1 MFLCVRIDLDY
12 VPWDTPDAE
21 DFGHGEPAMLLR
33 MLEWARGD
41 ALKFHFFASNRAM
54 RAFPAEA
61 DAVLNEGHD
70 LDWLCKHPDR
80 FAERFDEAHRLLDRL
95 GHQILGMACRT
106 PWDPEHVLPHGHEI
120 RFLSAPVGP
129 SPDGVRLYPVE
140 TRPEREAIRSG
151 QSVRVWAEGVKE
163 HLRQSA
169 GAARPTTIV
178 LRPQALAKTDPKLA
192 HTRAVLEGA
201 RESGLALRTLRDA
214 MSGGEVAATRLS

>member
-33 MLEWARGD
+33 MLEWARADG
-41 ALKFHFFASNRAM
+41 LKFHFFASNRAL

-70 LDWLCKHPDR
+70 LDWLCKHPEK
-80 FAERFDEAHRLLDRL
+80 FEERFDEAHRLLDRL

-106 PWDPEHVLPHGHEI
+106 AWDPAHVLPDGHEMH
-120 RFLSAPVGP
+120 FLSAPPGP
-129 SPDGVRLYPVE
+129 NPVGVRLFAVE
-140 TRPEREAIRSG
+140 TRPQREAIRSG
-151 QSVRVWAEGVKE
+151 QSVRVWADGVKE
-163 HLRQSA
+163 HSLQAASA
-169 GAARPTTIV
+169 KRAVTVV

-192 HTRAVLEGA
+192 HARAVLECA
-201 RESGLALRTLRDA
+201 RESGLAIRTLRDA
-214 MSGGEVAATRLS
+214 MSGGEIAATRLS